1 MAGYRLRT
9 GLSFCRI
16 NNRTLFLDL
25 PADRYFGLSG
35 PLDRAFQALLDTG
48 ATDPALA
55 PLVQR
60 GLIIPCAEDRRP
72 SPCPTA
78 SPGPKLPTQME
89 PPARPSLL
97 ALVMALFARVHWA
110 LRVRYCPLAANID
123 QLARHKDAAAP
134 TPEPTAAA
142 AARLAEAHR
151 RAGLILSARDQ
162 CLPTSMALMAALT
175 KRGARPRLV
184 LGVKLDPFQA
194 HCWVELAGTVLNDAP
209 DHVQPFTPIR
219 MV

>member
-16 NNRTLFLDL
+16 DNRTLFLDL
-25 PADRYFGLSG
+25 PADRYFGLGG
-35 PLDRAFQALLDTG
+35 PLDTAFQALLDTG
-48 ATDPALA
+48 AADPALA
-55 PLVQR
+55 TLVER
-60 GLIIPCAEDRRP
+60 GLIIPCPEGGLP
-72 SPCPTA
+72 VPCPTT
-78 SPGPKLPTQME
+78 SPGPILPPPSE

-97 ALVMALFARVHWA
+97 AIAMALVARVHWT

-123 QLARHKDAAAP
+123 RLARRKDAPALRPRPTSAAI
-134 TPEPTAAA
+134 
-142 AARLAEAHR
+142 ARLAEAHR

-162 CLPTSMALMAALT
+162 CLPTSMALMATLT
-175 KRGARPRLV
+175 ARGANPTLV

-209 DHVQPFTPIR
+209 DHVRPFTPIR
-219 MV
+219 RV

>member
-1 MAGYRLRT
+1 MASYRLRT

-16 NNRTLFLDL
+16 DNRTLFLDL
-25 PADRYFGLSG
+25 PTDRYFGLSV
-35 PLDRAFQALLDTG
+35 PLDTAFQALLDTG
-48 ATDPALA
+48 AADPALA
-55 PLVQR
+55 ILVEM
-60 GLIIPCAEDRRP
+60 GLIIPCPEGGRP
-72 SPCPTA
+72 SPCPAA
-78 SPGPKLPTQME
+78 SPVPILPPQLE

-97 ALVMALFARVHWA
+97 AIAMALATRAHWT

-123 QLARHKDAAAP
+123 RLARRKDAGAP
-134 TPEPTAAA
+134 MPKPTAAA
-142 AARLAEAHR
+142 IARLAEAHR

-175 KRGARPRLV
+175 KRGARPTLV

-209 DHVQPFTPIR
+209 DHVRPFTPIR
-219 MV
+219 RV

>member
-16 NNRTLFLDL
+16 DNRTLFLDL
-25 PADRYFGLSG
+25 PADRYFGLGG
-35 PLDRAFQALLDTG
+35 PLDTAFQALLDTG
-48 ATDPALA
+48 AADPALA
-55 PLVQR
+55 TLVER
-60 GLIIPCAEDRRP
+60 GLIIPCPEGGLP
-72 SPCPTA
+72 GPCPAT
-78 SPGPKLPTQME
+78 SPGPILPPPSE

-97 ALVMALFARVHWA
+97 AITMALATRAHWT

-123 QLARHKDAAAP
+123 RLARRKDAFASRPRP
-134 TPEPTAAA
+134 TSATI
-142 AARLAEAHR
+142 ARLAEAHR
-151 RAGLILSARDQ
+151 RAGFILSARDQ

-175 KRGARPRLV
+175 ACGARATLV

-209 DHVQPFTPIR
+209 DDVRPFTPIR
-219 MV
+219 RV

>member
-16 NNRTLFLDL
+16 DNRTLFLDL
-25 PADRYFGLSG
+25 PADRYFGLGG
-35 PLDRAFQALLDTG
+35 PFDTAFQALLDTG
-48 ATDPALA
+48 AADPALA
-55 PLVQR
+55 TLVER
-60 GLIIPCAEDRRP
+60 GLIIPCPEGGLP
-72 SPCPTA
+72 VPCPTT
-78 SPGPKLPTQME
+78 SPGPILPPPSE

-97 ALVMALFARVHWA
+97 AIAMALVARVHWT

-123 QLARHKDAAAP
+123 RLARRKDAPALRPRPTSAAI
-134 TPEPTAAA
+134 
-142 AARLAEAHR
+142 ARLAEAHR

-162 CLPTSMALMAALT
+162 CLPTSMALMATLT
-175 KRGARPRLV
+175 ARGANPTLV

-209 DHVQPFTPIR
+209 DHVRPFTPIR
-219 MV
+219 RV